1 MELLQFE
8 KLTAVQIIQL
18 MLAPAVMISAC
29 GLLLL
34 SINNRY
40 SLVVNRIRLLNE
52 EKRKLML
59 KVGDKEPETED
70 IVRLE
75 SIAKQIEFLVSRGK
89 LVRNAV
95 LTYIVGIALF
105 VLTSL
110 FIGISS
116 FLSIARLNVFIIVAF
131 LLGMISVFIGTVY
144 MGLEAKKGYE
154 IILFEVKAHE

>member
-1 MELLQFE
+1 MLQFE
-8 KLTAVQIIQL
+8 KLTVVQIIQL

-34 SINNRY
+34 SINNKY
-40 SLVVNRIRLLNE
+40 SLVVNRIRLLND
-52 EKRKLML
+52 EKRKLMMSIGEKPL
-59 KVGDKEPETED
+59 ATED
-70 IVRLE
+70 NIRLE
-75 SIAKQIEFLVSRGK
+75 SIAKQINYLVYRGK

-105 VLTSL
+105 VMTSL
-110 FIGISS
+110 FIGISA
-116 FLSIARLNVFIIVAF
+116 FLSSPMLNDFIITAF
-131 LLGMISVFIGTVY
+131 LLGMLSVFIGTVY